1 MVINSQKT
9 IKEPIELQGI
19 GLHNGLEV
27 NISIKPAEVNSGIK
41 FKRTDIDSDKNIIE
55 ARVENVSSPI
65 LCTKIKKCIWSY
77 SFYN

>member
-9 IKEPIELQGI
+9 IKESLELQGV

-41 FKRTDIDSDKNIIE
+41 FKRTDIDSD
-55 ARVENVSSPI
+55 
-65 LCTKIKKCIWSY
+65 
-77 SFYN
+77 